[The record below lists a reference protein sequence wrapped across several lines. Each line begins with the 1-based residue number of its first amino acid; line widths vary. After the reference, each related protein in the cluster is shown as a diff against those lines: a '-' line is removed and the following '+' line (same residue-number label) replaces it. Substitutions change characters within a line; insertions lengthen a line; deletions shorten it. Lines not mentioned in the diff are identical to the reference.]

1 MMQMNHPNLI
11 RLCKT
16 YSDEHMLYFLLE
28 PSLGGELY
36 RILKAQ
42 TAPLHG
48 QPEFYAACVV
58 AAFDYLHNKNF
69 IFRDLKPENLLVDA
83 EGYVKLTDF
92 GFCKEVKHKTWTMC
106 GTPEYMAPEVI
117 KNKGHG
123 KGVDWW
129 CLGILIYEIIVTHS
143 PFFGKG
149 SIMDL
154 YQRII
159 MGEYRIPSKVD
170 PAAVNIISGLLQGK
184 PHQRLGVVQGGA
196 SKIKSHAFFDSID
209 WTALHN
215 RKLTPPHIPD
225 KKKVESLAN
234 FGNKLE
240 PRVVHPYVNDGTN
253 WDKDF

>member
-1 MMQMNHPNLI
+1 
-11 RLCKT
+11 
-16 YSDEHMLYFLLE
+16 
-28 PSLGGELY
+28 
-36 RILKAQ
+36 
-42 TAPLHG
+42 
-48 QPEFYAACVV
+48 
-58 AAFDYLHNKNF
+58 
-69 IFRDLKPENLLVDA
+69 
-83 EGYVKLTDF
+83 
-92 GFCKEVKHKTWTMC
+92 
-106 GTPEYMAPEVI
+106 MAPEVI

-129 CLGILIYEIIVTHS
+129 CLGILIYEMIVTHS

-196 SKIKSHAFFDSID
+196 SKIKSHPFFESID
-209 WTALHN
+209 WTALNN
-215 RKLTPPHIPD
+215 RTMTPPYVPD
-225 KKKVESLAN
+225 KKKVKSLAN

-240 PRVVHPYVNDGTN
+240 PRPVQPYVDDGTN
-253 WDKDF
+253 WDEGF